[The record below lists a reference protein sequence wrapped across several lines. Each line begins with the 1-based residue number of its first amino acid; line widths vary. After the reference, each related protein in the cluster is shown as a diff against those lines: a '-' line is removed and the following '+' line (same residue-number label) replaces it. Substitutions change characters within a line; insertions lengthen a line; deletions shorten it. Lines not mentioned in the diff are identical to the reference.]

1 MPDKCVLDSS
11 IIAAIFFQ
19 EKASK
24 KAVQLVQDKDL
35 FTVDLAI
42 VEVANVAWKRV
53 TFFEENKDI
62 IKEALKKSIEFINTS
77 CEVIEMD
84 ELIESSFKIAVKEK
98 ITVYDALFLDAAR
111 SKKIPL
117 YTLDKKLKIK
127 DDVEVLN

>member
-53 TFFEENKDI
+53 ILFEENKDI

-77 CEVIEMD
+77 CEVIEMNG
-84 ELIESSFKIAVKEK
+84 LIESSFKIAVKEK

-111 SKKIPL
+111 SKKVPL